1 MVFIILF
8 SFGIGIGFF
17 RNNFKKEVQNE
28 KGSDKPLVNSEEN
41 NKSLEKNISDPIKRE
56 TSINSNEITTKESD
70 YDPLIVK
77 EINKASPSVEEIKYL
92 IDTWLKNKSNYLA
105 GKGELNLSKI
115 AKNGLIKRT
124 IRERQADIEKGIYKN
139 INSKIL
145 EISVTSQTSSR
156 IVALVELNYLEKT
169 LSNSGQIINESSL
182 SPLKVKYI
190 LGFSKKSWKLADFI
204 SGI

>member
-1 MVFIILF
+1 M
-8 SFGIGIGFF
+8 
-17 RNNFKKEVQNE
+17 
-28 KGSDKPLVNSEEN
+28 
-41 NKSLEKNISDPIKRE
+41 
-56 TSINSNEITTKESD
+56 
-70 YDPLIVK
+70 
-77 EINKASPSVEEIKYL
+77 
-92 IDTWLKNKSNYLA
+92 IDTWLINKSNYLA

-115 AKNGLIKRT
+115 AKNSLIKRT

-169 LSNSGQIINESSL
+169 LSNSGEIINESSL